1 MKERWLHPPTPPPLF
16 VLPKQEN
23 SQRSTLESIY
33 SSVIDAVS
41 SIDLRPS
48 GAFKGGE
55 KLVKIDLRGSWATC
69 GWSLLLKLTAPWS
82 KDVIFILSKVLP
94 IKAKMLKLC
103 PASGGNVAY
112 ELQLLQST
120 EED

>member
-1 MKERWLHPPTPPPLF
+1 M
-16 VLPKQEN
+16 
-23 SQRSTLESIY
+23 LESIY
-33 SSVIDAVS
+33 SSVFYAVS

-48 GAFKGGE
+48 GALKGGE
-55 KLVKIDLRGSWATC
+55 KLVKIDFKGSWATC

-82 KDVIFILSKVLP
+82 KDAIFILSKVLP

-103 PASGGNVAY
+103 PASGENVAY
-112 ELQLLQST
+112 ELQFLQST

>member
-1 MKERWLHPPTPPPLF
+1 MLAPPHPTPPLF
-16 VLPKQEN
+16 
-23 SQRSTLESIY
+23 SQNKRSTLESIY
-33 SSVIDAVS
+33 SSVIYAVS

-48 GAFKGGE
+48 GALKGEE
-55 KLVKIDLRGSWATC
+55 KLAKIGFRGSWATC

-82 KDVIFILSKVLP
+82 KDAIFILSKVLP

-103 PASGGNVAY
+103 PASGENVAY